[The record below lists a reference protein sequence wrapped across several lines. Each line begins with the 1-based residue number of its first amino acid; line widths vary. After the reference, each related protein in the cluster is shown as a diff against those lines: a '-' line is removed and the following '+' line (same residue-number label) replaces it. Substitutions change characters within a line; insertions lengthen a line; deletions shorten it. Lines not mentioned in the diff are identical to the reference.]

1 MEANRQPTIE
11 ELQKLVDPKNPELLK
26 EFGGVHKLALLL
38 NSNSETG
45 LKNDVQILDTQ
56 KAKYGDNSLPE
67 PVLHSFIEFV
77 WEALQDQTL
86 LVLICA
92 AAVEVGIGIYKSW
105 FAQEKDELALIDGG
119 AIIVAIIIVVLI
131 GSISDYRKQGQF
143 RALNDFGKS
152 LSVVKVVRGGETVQV
167 AIDRIVVG
175 DVVVIETGV
184 VIPADG
190 ILINGYN
197 VEIDESTMTGEP
209 HAIKKDEINDPF
221 LLSGTNVNNGVGKML
236 VIGTGIYSMNG
247 KSLQALDVEP
257 EDTPLQ
263 QKLNVLAD
271 FIAKGAFYLAIAMIV
286 LLLIVYFVTNRGI
299 SDSLKISE
307 DILMLLILAVTVVVV
322 AVPEGLP
329 LAVTLSLAHATLQ
342 MLKDNNLVRHLASC
356 ETMGNATTI
365 CSDKTGTLT
374 LNKMTV
380 VEGVIL
386 EHSFVQETCESVKE
400 LILKENPEKMPKV
413 LALVAKSLNVNS
425 TAGLTINH
433 EGKAVIEGS
442 KTEIAIL
449 DYLTKLGYPYD
460 VDRKSAKIST
470 IVPFSSQRKR
480 MSCIVKLAND
490 SGFEETLGLT
500 KSDQPEI
507 EFIFVKG
514 ASEIV
519 FKNCNRILS
528 KRGRIEQITPE
539 MKEMYLKKI
548 SEYAG
553 RALRTICAAIKP
565 ISHEKTPFYD
575 DGSIADDID
584 LIMVALFG
592 ILDPLRPEVP
602 AAVAKCQTAGITV
615 RMVTGDSIDTAKAIA
630 RGCGILTAD
639 GLVMEGPAF
648 REMSQEEMDKTL
660 PKLQVLARS
669 SPLDKQILVNNLK
682 RLGETVAVT
691 GDGTNDA
698 PALSSAHVGFSMGI
712 AGTEVAKEASDIVL
726 MDDNFASL
734 VRAVVWGR
742 CVYDAIRKFLQFQLT
757 VNISAV
763 VITIVTS
770 IYTTVTGPKSP
781 ESILNAVQLLWVNLI
796 MDTLAAL
803 ALATDNPTDELLN
816 RKPSK
821 RTEPI
826 VNADMFRQIIAQAVY
841 QIIICLSLYF
851 KGADWFEANQ
861 VNNSGDLDSPYP
873 GFRTASIVFNV
884 FIFCQIFNEINCR
897 SITTDYNVFKNILHN
912 RIFIVI
918 LFLTIV
924 GQVIIVEFGGIVFQ
938 IDSNGLDGI
947 GWALSFGLGFGSLV
961 VGFLVRVLPPFPVPG
976 FLIVEGEDI
985 PSKKDYQQLE
995 IRVIEKTPSRLSLHQ
1010 QNRGWKKLRLYVT
1023 TANTFKTTATRRD
1036 LGSQQMMNSSLVKRA
1051 IADARSRGSFNNL
1064 NE

>member
-1 MEANRQPTIE
+1 MEVSNQPTIE
-11 ELQKLVDPKNPELLK
+11 QLQKLVDPKNPELLK
-26 EFGGVHKLALLL
+26 QFGGVHNLAVLL
-38 NSNSETG
+38 NSSTENG
-45 LKNDVQILDTQ
+45 LKNDDNTIAKQ
-56 KAKYGDNSLPE
+56 KELYGDNSLPE
-67 PVLHSFIEFV
+67 PVLHSFLEFV

-86 LVLICA
+86 LVLIFA
-92 AAVEVGIGIYKSW
+92 AALEVSIGIYKSW
-105 FAQEKDELALIDGG
+105 FATQKDGLALIDGG
-119 AIIVAIIIVVLI
+119 AIIVAILIVVLI

-152 LSVVKVVRGGETVQV
+152 LSVVKIIRSSETIQV
-167 AIDRIVVG
+167 AMDQIVVG
-175 DVVVIETGV
+175 DIVVIETGV

-190 ILINGYN
+190 ILVGGFN

-209 HAIKKDEINDPF
+209 HAIKKDELNDPF

-236 VIGTGIYSMNG
+236 VIGTGINSMNG
-247 KSLQALDVEP
+247 KSLQALDIEP

-263 QKLNVLAD
+263 QKLGALAD

-286 LLLIVYFVTNRGI
+286 ILLIIYFVTNRGI

-380 VEGVIL
+380 VEGVLI
-386 EHSFVQETCESVKE
+386 ETCFEQDTNGGLKDL
-400 LILKENPEKMPKV
+400 LIKENPDAMNNV
-413 LALVAKSLNVNS
+413 LSLVAKSLNVNS

-449 DYLTKLGYPYD
+449 DFMAKLGYPYD
-460 VDRKSAKIST
+460 IDRKSTKVTT
-470 IVPFSSQRKR
+470 IVPFSSLRKR
-480 MSCIVKLAND
+480 MSCVVSLDRDAQL
-490 SGFEETLGLT
+490 ETIFGVT
-500 KSDQPEI
+500 EQPRM

-519 FKNCNRILS
+519 FENCNRILT
-528 KRGRIEQITPE
+528 KTGKVELITE
-539 MKEMYLKKI
+539 EKKQLYRHKI
-548 SEYAG
+548 SEFAG
-553 RALRTICAAIKP
+553 KALRTICAAIKP
-565 ISHEKTPFYD
+565 ITNEKTGFYQ
-575 DGSIADDID
+575 DGTIADDTE
-584 LIMVALFG
+584 LVMVALFG

-602 AAVAKCQTAGITV
+602 GAVAKCQAAGITV

-648 REMSQEEMDKTL
+648 RVLTQEEMDTTL

-712 AGTEVAKEASDIVL
+712 AGTEVAKEASDIIL

-763 VITIVTS
+763 VITVVTS

-781 ESILNAVQLLWVNLI
+781 KSILTAVQLLWVNLI

-803 ALATDNPTDELLN
+803 ALATDNPTDALLN
-816 RKPSK
+816 RTPSK

-826 VNADMFRQIIAQAVY
+826 VNADMFRQIIAQAIY
-841 QIIICLSLYF
+841 QIAVCLLLYF
-851 KGADWFEANQ
+851 KGGDWFEITQ
-861 VNNSGDLDSPYP
+861 TDFSVSTDVPYP
-873 GFRTASIVFNV
+873 GYKTASLVFNV

-897 SITTDYNVFKNILHN
+897 SITT
-912 RIFIVI
+912 
-918 LFLTIV
+918 
-924 GQVIIVEFGGIVFQ
+924 VEFGGIVFQ
-938 IDSNGLDGI
+938 IDSNGLNGV
-947 GWALSFGLGFGSLV
+947 GWAISFGLGFGSIV
-961 VGFLVRVLPPFPVPG
+961 VGYLVRVLPPFPVPG

-985 PSKKDYQQLE
+985 PAKRDYQQLE

-1010 QNRGWKKLRLYVT
+1010 PTGGWKKLRLYVT
-1023 TANTFKTTATRRD
+1023 TANKFKTTSTRKD
-1036 LGSQQMMNSSLVKRA
+1036 LGSQQMMNTTLVRKA

>member
-1 MEANRQPTIE
+1 MEGSNQPTIE
-11 ELQKLVDPKNPELLK
+11 QLQKLVDPKNPDLLK
-26 EFGGVHKLALLL
+26 EFGGVHNLATLL

-45 LKNDVQILDTQ
+45 LKNDNHTLEKQ
-56 KAKYGDNSLPE
+56 KQSYGDNMLPE
-67 PVLHSFIEFV
+67 PVLHSFLEFV

-86 LVLICA
+86 LVLIFA
-92 AAVEVGIGIYKSW
+92 AALEVSIGIYKSF
-105 FAQEKDELALIDGG
+105 FAQEKDQLALVDGG
-119 AIIVAIIIVVLI
+119 AIIVAN
-131 GSISDYRKQGQF
+131 YRKQGQF

-152 LSVVKVVRGGETVQV
+152 LSVVKVIRSNETIQV
-167 AIDRIVVG
+167 TMDQILVG

-190 ILINGYN
+190 ILIGGFN

-209 HAIKKDEINDPF
+209 HAIKKDELNDPF

-236 VIGTGIYSMNG
+236 VIGTGVNSMNG

-263 QKLNVLAD
+263 QKLGVLAD

-286 LLLIVYFVTNRGI
+286 VLLIIYFVTNRGI

-380 VEGVIL
+380 VEGVLL
-386 EHSFVQETCESVKE
+386 EHSFVQETSESIKDTILGENKE
-400 LILKENPEKMPKV
+400 QMNRV
-413 LALVAKSLNVNS
+413 LSLVAKSLNVNS

-442 KTEIAIL
+442 KTEIALL
-449 DYLTKLGYPYD
+449 DYITKLGYPYAA
-460 VDRKSAKIST
+460 DRQSTKITT
-470 IVPFSSQRKR
+470 IAPFSSSRKR
-480 MSCIVKLAND
+480 MSCLVMLDNADK
-490 SGFEETLGLT
+490 FEEDLGLP
-500 KSDQPEI
+500 KSNQSKI

-519 FKNCNRILS
+519 FENCNRVLTKS
-528 KRGRIEQITPE
+528 GKIEQLSEETR
-539 MKEMYLKKI
+539 KEYLQKI

-565 ISHEKTPFYD
+565 IVKEKTAFNS
-575 DGSIADDID
+575 DGAIADDSD
-584 LIMVALFG
+584 LVMVALFG

-602 AAVAKCQTAGITV
+602 GAVAKCQSAGITV

-639 GLVMEGPAF
+639 GLVMEGPQF
-648 REMSQEEMDKTL
+648 RVLTQEEMDKTL

-691 GDGTNDA
+691 G
-698 PALSSAHVGFSMGI
+698 ALSSAHVGFSMGI

-781 ESILNAVQLLWVNLI
+781 KSILTAVQLLWVNLI

-803 ALATDNPTDELLN
+803 ALATDNPTDALLN
-816 RKPSK
+816 RTPSK

-826 VNADMFRQIIAQAVY
+826 VNADMFRQIIAQAIY
-841 QIIICLSLYF
+841 QIFACLLLYF
-851 KGADWFEANQ
+851 KGGDWFET
-861 VNNSGDLDSPYP
+861 NSVDFTVSTDAPYP
-873 GFRTASIVFNV
+873 GYKTASLVFNV
-884 FIFCQIFNEINCR
+884 FIFCQVFNEINCR
-897 SITTDYNVFKNILHN
+897 SITTDCNVFRNFFSN

-918 LFLTIV
+918 IILTIV
-924 GQVIIVEFGGIVFQ
+924 GQIIIVEFGGIVFQ
-938 IDSNGLDGI
+938 IDSSGLNGT
-947 GWALSFGLGFGSLV
+947 GWAISFGVGFGSII
-961 VGFLVRVLPPFPVPG
+961 VGYLVRILPPFPVPG

-985 PSKKDYQQLE
+985 PAKKDYQQIE
-995 IRVIEKTPSRLSLHQ
+995 IRVVEKTPSRLSLHQ
-1010 QNRGWKKLRLYVT
+1010 TPGGWKKLRLYVT
-1023 TANTFKTTATRRD
+1023 TANKFKTTSTRKD
-1036 LGSQQMMNSSLVKRA
+1036 LGSQQMMNSSLVKKA
-1051 IADARSRGSFNNL
+1051 IADARSRGSFHNL